1 MFFSSVTIGLQG
13 SEAGLVEVTEDCL
26 AGGKE
31 GTKDDTRMTR
41 VKGDWAPW
49 G

>member
-1 MFFSSVTIGLQG
+1 MSFSSVTVGLQG